1 MKKHKMLKFDEIIGL
16 YERLFPD
23 NSRMVRI
30 NSELKATTTN
40 TIAERIME
48 SIRLSEMLIWK
59 KQLKK

>member
-1 MKKHKMLKFDEIIGL
+1 MKNHKILKFDEIIRL

-30 NSELKATTTN
+30 NSELKVTMPD
-40 TIAERIME
+40 TIAERIRE